1 MPKVLFAYRT
11 AIHEST
17 KFSPFHLIYGRSPTL
32 PIDVYHGRTNSYE
45 GFSSYLDNVHE
56 MHKVLGDSYATVRQ
70 NLSQAHGR
78 CKNLHDHSAN
88 TSEFQ
93 CGDRVWLYIPAVKQ
107 GRSKKFSSLWRGPY
121 TVIDKTNS
129 VNYWIQLI
137 GISRSLVIH
146 YNRLKLCYGEPEPS
160 SHLTRSGRNRS
171 DNERPATSTPDGSV
185 ASNNGLVDFNSS
197 DNQAS
202 AVGGYASSSL
212 PGIVLSD
219 NQASAVG
226 GYASLSLPGLCCLPS
241 QQLWIVVVV
250 VIAVSLYLLLLPL
263 LAVMNHYPLLPAQG
277 LDGFI
282 IHLLVTVILSRHKW
296 HQLKGE

>member
-32 PIDVYHGRTNSYE
+32 PIDVYLGRTNSYE
-45 GFSSYLDNVHE
+45 GFSSYPDNVHE

-70 NLSQAHGR
+70 NLSQAHGCR
-78 CKNLHDHSAN
+78 KNLHDHSAN

-107 GRSKKFSSLWRGPY
+107 GQSKKLSSLWRGSY

-129 VNYWIQLI
+129 VNYRIQLI
-137 GISRSLVIH
+137 GISRSLVVH
-146 YNRLKLCYGEPEPS
+146 YNRLKLRYGEPEPS

-171 DNERPATSTPDGSV
+171 DNERPAASTPDGSI
-185 ASNNGLVDFNSS
+185 ASDNGLVDFNSS

-202 AVGGYASSSL
+202 DVGGYASSSL

-226 GYASLSLPGLCCLPS
+226 GYASSSLPGIVLSSEPTAVDSSSSSGNSSEPLPPTA
-241 QQLWIVVVV
+241 
-250 VIAVSLYLLLLPL
+250 AVAGSDEPLPL
-263 LAVMNHYPLLPAQG
+263 AARTRSGRVYHPPACYS
-277 LDGFI
+277 DF
-282 IHLLVTVILSRHKW
+282 VPP
-296 HQLKGE
+296 